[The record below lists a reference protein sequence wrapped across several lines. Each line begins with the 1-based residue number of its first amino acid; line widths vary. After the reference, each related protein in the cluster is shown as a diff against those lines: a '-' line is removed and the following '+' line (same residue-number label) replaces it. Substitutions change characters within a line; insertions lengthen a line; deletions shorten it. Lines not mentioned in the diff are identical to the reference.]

1 MMGKNIVFASLL
13 ILSCS
18 EIQYAGSSAS
28 GYRECGGCKIT
39 PERALELAAPY
50 LDRTYELRLKSRHSV
65 MAHPLTDTIVIM
77 DGWYYVS
84 RDNYPYK
91 TLRAYIY
98 HAVKVHTVTGE
109 VIPPE

>member
-1 MMGKNIVFASLL
+1 MKAEIIVLASLL
-13 ILSCS
+13 FFSCA
-18 EIQYAGSSAS
+18 EIKYAGNSAS
-28 GYRECGGCKIT
+28 GFRECGGCAIT
-39 PERALELAAPY
+39 PGKALELASPY

-65 MAHPLTDTIVIM
+65 MKHPLTDTIVIM
-77 DGWYYVS
+77 DDWYYVS

-91 TLRAYIY
+91 TLRAYIN